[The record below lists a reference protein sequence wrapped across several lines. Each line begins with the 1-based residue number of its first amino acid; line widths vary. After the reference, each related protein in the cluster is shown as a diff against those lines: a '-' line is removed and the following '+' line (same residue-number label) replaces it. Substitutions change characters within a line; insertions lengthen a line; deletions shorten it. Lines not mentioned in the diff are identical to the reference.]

1 MDRQPPARPPSRL
14 SRRHLIAGGAGA
26 VGLTALGPAVAS
38 AEGASTAGSGLPLTT
53 LFEPIRLFDSRDP
66 SNFFGGNKLSDGDVV
81 AVIASVPGVDFLEA
95 VFVNVTITQTEGAGF
110 LALRA
115 NDESDGVTTPTTSNI
130 NWTGPDVTLAN
141 LALSRVGA
149 ESSIAIF
156 CVGTGAA
163 THVIV
168 DLQGY
173 VAAKVGHHPP
183 KEHDKEHD
191 KEYDKEHDKDPAKEY
206 DKK

>member
-1 MDRQPPARPPSRL
+1 MTRSL

-26 VGLTALGPAVAS
+26 VGAVALAPTVAS
-38 AEGASTAGSGLPLTT
+38 AEGGGHSGSGMPLTT
-53 LFEPIRLFDSRDP
+53 LFEPMRLFDSRDP
-66 SNFFGGNKLSDGDVV
+66 SNFFGGNKLTDGDIV

-95 VFVNVTITQTEGAGF
+95 VFVNITITQTEGAGY
-110 LALRA
+110 LAVRA
-115 NDESDGVTTPTTSNI
+115 NDESDGVATPETSNI

-141 LALSRVGA
+141 LALTRVGA
-149 ESSIAIF
+149 ESSIALF
-156 CVGTGAA
+156 CVGGGAS

-183 KEHDKEHD
+183 KEHDKE
-191 KEYDKEHDKDPAKEY
+191 YDKEHDKEY
-206 DKK
+206 DETK